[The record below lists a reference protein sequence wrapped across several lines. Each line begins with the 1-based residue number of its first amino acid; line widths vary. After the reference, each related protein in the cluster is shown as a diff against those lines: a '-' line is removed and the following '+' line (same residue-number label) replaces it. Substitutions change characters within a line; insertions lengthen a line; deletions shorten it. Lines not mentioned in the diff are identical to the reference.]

1 MNYRSKEGR
10 HLQAFLKIFELVKKI
25 AIPLRYTLIYRLRKQ
40 DGMIYFQSIAW
51 WLEQLIIKF
60 ILLWFLFRLLLLL
73 FSSLVMLL
81 HRSYWKNIEEKSIKT
96 RYLPFLIRRLRFWVK
111 NFFKNRKIF
120 SLSGTSLGVQESFN
134 KKRTMEN
141 LINVIFEISVFYW
154 LSFNSFRNF
163 AVSGFPLLAT

>member
-1 MNYRSKEGR
+1 M
-10 HLQAFLKIFELVKKI
+10 KKI
-25 AIPLRYTLIYRLRKQ
+25 AIPLRYTFIYKLRKQ
-40 DGMIYFQSIAW
+40 DGMIYFQSITW

-81 HRSYWKNIEEKSIKT
+81 YRSYWKNIEEKSIKI